1 MISVLQAFHE
11 LLLGLV
17 QGLNQGT
24 KSLNLLQVRFGSD
37 DFVFK
42 LLARVSDLSLR
53 SSYLIPLAL
62 DLTLQV
68 HDLQLV
74 LILPLLSSDLLS
86 LALVNNFE
94 ESLHFGLG

>member
-1 MISVLQAFHE
+1 L
-11 LLLGLV
+11 
-17 QGLNQGT
+17 
-24 KSLNLLQVRFGSD
+24 KVRFGSD
-37 DFVFK
+37 DFIFK
-42 LLARVSDLSLR
+42 LLASGSDLSL
-53 SSYLIPLAL
+53 SPSHLIPLAL
-62 DLTLQV
+62 DLTFKV